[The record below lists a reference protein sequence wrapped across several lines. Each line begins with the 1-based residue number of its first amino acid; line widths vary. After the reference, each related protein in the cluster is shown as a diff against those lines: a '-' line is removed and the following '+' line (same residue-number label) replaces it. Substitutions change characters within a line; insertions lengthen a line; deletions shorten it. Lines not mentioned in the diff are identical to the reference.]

1 MSDFNYVTHLSES
14 LFLKNEVV
22 ISNCTLTQEAIL
34 EYQNAFITQNLI
46 KIYKHH
52 FALNSLF
59 FLFFFFLF
67 CSFLSLSLSLSSCNM
82 NTTVQV
88 RWDKFLGFAWR
99 FGLLAFLNS
108 VD

>member
-46 KIYKHH
+46 LPKM
-52 FALNSLF
+52 LF
-59 FLFFFFLF
+59 FFFFFFLF
-67 CSFLSLSLSLSSCNM
+67 CSVLSLSLSLSSCNM

>member
-46 KIYKHH
+46 RIYKHH
-52 FALNSLF
+52 FALNS
-59 FLFFFFLF
+59 FFFFF
-67 CSFLSLSLSLSSCNM
+67 F
-82 NTTVQV
+82 
-88 RWDKFLGFAWR
+88 F
-99 FGLLAFLNS
+99 
-108 VD
+108 